1 MDEKILDRLKS
12 VIYPGFK
19 KSIVEFGFVK
29 STDPKI
35 IVEITS
41 AKPEVAQTIKN
52 EIEKLNLNKEIEII
66 APKPQT
72 QQSNSQSG
80 KNIAPQI
87 KNFVMVSSGKGG
99 VGKSTTTLNL
109 AISLAKQ
116 GKKVGLLDADIY
128 GPNIPRMLGVQ
139 GKQPEVIGQKL
150 KPLQTHGIEMM
161 SMGLLIEEG
170 QGLMWRGAMIMKA
183 ITQLLN

>member
-52 EIEKLNLNKEIEII
+52 EIEKLNLKI
-66 APKPQT
+66 
-72 QQSNSQSG
+72 
-80 KNIAPQI
+80 
-87 KNFVMVSSGKGG
+87 
-99 VGKSTTTLNL
+99 
-109 AISLAKQ
+109 
-116 GKKVGLLDADIY
+116 
-128 GPNIPRMLGVQ
+128 
-139 GKQPEVIGQKL
+139 L
-150 KPLQTHGIEMM
+150 KINQ
-161 SMGLLIEEG
+161 
-170 QGLMWRGAMIMKA
+170 LM
-183 ITQLLN
+183 N